1 MLSVKRAPKRR
12 KAGETNQG
20 APTSSTASSVPSI
33 TQRSPVGARLLD
45 YHSVPLWYREHDYIR
60 TGYRPVTAS
69 VQQCL
74 ISLGY
79 PHNETANIYTHLVP
93 AAGALLGNGIL
104 AIYFV
109 SHFPNA
115 SISDQAIFHAY
126 LTTSLVCFGISSTY
140 HTMLCH
146 SPYYNDL
153 WCRLDYVA
161 IVFQILGSFVSGIY
175 VGFYCE
181 PLLQRVYWTMV

>member
-79 PHNETANIYTHLVP
+79 LHNETLNIYTHLVP
-93 AAGALLGNGIL
+93 TAGHFWAMEFLLSIL
-104 AIYFV
+104 YRT
-109 SHFPNA
+109 FPMRPYRTRPSSMRTSQRLWSA
-115 SISDQAIFHAY
+115 SASLRHIIPCCATLHI
-126 LTTSLVCFGISSTY
+126 TTTFGV
-140 HTMLCH
+140 
-146 SPYYNDL
+146 D
-153 WCRLDYVA
+153 
-161 IVFQILGSFVSGIY
+161 
-175 VGFYCE
+175 
-181 PLLQRVYWTMV
+181 WTMSP